1 MRPVILDTYHNLDNL
16 DIAGIGDAVCSVLFL
31 QGPQTHN
38 KEAFNEWD
46 VAKGAAM
53 EILPKVA
60 YVMAFSGWTLIY
72 FWVIPKL
79 KHFKDMLDASN
90 KEKLAMVDEIER
102 CHQRLRQFEARDS
115 VGQGKRY

>member
-1 MRPVILDTYHNLDNL
+1 
-16 DIAGIGDAVCSVLFL
+16 
-31 QGPQTHN
+31 
-38 KEAFNEWD
+38 
-46 VAKGAAM
+46 M

-102 CHQRLRQFEARDS
+102 CHKRLRQFDARDS
-115 VGQGKRY
+115 VGEFSEGQI